1 MKPGAAYGWQPA
13 LSLFARR
20 MALTMLLGC
29 VLHSPLAWASS
40 NAALLDGLPADE
52 TTQSLVLAIKADPQQ
67 AGSWL
72 DLAVLLCQNGQDTT
86 ALPLLAYIEKTFAP
100 PAGIREVIRLLRVG
114 GCERPGERGKAL
126 RLTGSAQRGYDSN
139 VNQGASSALFELGSA
154 FPNVVVELTPD
165 FLPRGD
171 HFTQLDASGSW
182 AAPDGSHQ
190 LGLQARYKRHDQLK
204 AQDVGI
210 VSGVADRVWDCPQA
224 QCRVSGVLSFVTLG
238 ARAFQTEASLQ
249 AGWQRQLGPEPGSQA
264 LALEATLSRQRFA
277 TQPSFDAWLA
287 QLRGSWRVPLANW
300 LPAAHATDHLL
311 LSTGYGVDVPSA
323 GRPGG
328 RREVR
333 LLGVSGSLDLSSR
346 HTPGLAGEWS
356 LQRQWTQESQAY
368 SPGLIDAIRRP
379 QLNALALAAVQT
391 LDRNNRLR
399 LELRRNLQ
407 RDTVSLFAYAG
418 HTISL
423 SWLWQDDF

>member
-1 MKPGAAYGWQPA
+1 MRQGIAHGWQPA
-13 LSLFARR
+13 LNLFTRR
-20 MALTMLLGC
+20 LALAMLLGC
-29 VLHSPLAWASS
+29 VLHNPLAWASS

-52 TTQSLVLAIKADPQQ
+52 TTQSLVLAIRADPQQ

-72 DLAVLLCQNGQDTT
+72 DLAVLLCQNGQDNS
-86 ALPLLAYIEKTFAP
+86 ALPLLAHIEKTFAP

-114 GCERPGERGKAL
+114 GCERPGARGKAL
-126 RLTGSAQRGYDSN
+126 RLAGSVQRGYDSN

-190 LGLQARYKRHDQLK
+190 LGLQARFKRHDQLK

-210 VSGVADRVWDCPQA
+210 VSGVADRTWDCQQA

-238 ARAFQTEASLQ
+238 SRAFQTEASLQ
-249 AGWQRQLGPEPGSQA
+249 AGWQRPLGPEPSSQT

-287 QLRGSWRVPLANW
+287 QVRGSWRVPLAHW
-300 LPAAHATDHLL
+300 LPAADGADHLL

-346 HTPGLAGEWS
+346 LTPGLVGEWS
-356 LQRQWTQESQAY
+356 LQRQWTHESQAY
-368 SPGLIDAIRRP
+368 SPGLIDATRRP
-379 QLNALALAAVQT
+379 QLSTLALAAVQT

-399 LELRRNLQ
+399 LELRRSLQ
-407 RDTVSLFAYAG
+407 RDTVSLFSYAG

-423 SWLWQDDF
+423 SWQWQDDF